1 MPEIG
6 QWLKANRPVNGAQ
19 GDEYATLNKGDMF
32 QPPAKQSAP

>member
-6 QWLKANRPVNGAQ
+6 EWLKENRPVNGAQ

-32 QPPAKQSAP
+32 QPAAKQNTP